1 MPRRVLIV
9 VAVLAVAAVA
19 AVLVWRRDRGTPH
32 YTGFVEGE
40 ERVIRSEVAGRV
52 LEVAF
57 AEGDSVPADAVVARL
72 DDRDIAAQHRRQAS
86 SR

>member
-1 MPRRVLIV
+1 MPRRVLIAV
-9 VAVLAVAAVA
+9 VALAVLAAAV
-19 AVLVWRRDRGTPH
+19 VLVWRRDHGEPH
-32 YTGFVEGE
+32 YTGVVEGE

-57 AEGDSVPADAVVARL
+57 GEGDEVPAGAVIARL
-72 DDRDIAAQHRRQAS
+72 DDRDIAARIAARS